1 MKQVNIKQLRL
12 LYSILKND
20 DPVVSLFCGYVGPQ
34 MRLIEIQ
41 KPEFE
46 GVEISRET
54 VKYFFRMHTGIEVKS
69 GLKYFVNDAG
79 SLLLN

>member
-1 MKQVNIKQLRL
+1 MKQINIKQLRIIYSVMNEQDIIA
-12 LYSILKND
+12 LY
-20 DPVVSLFCGYVGPQ
+20 CGYVGPQ
-34 MRLIEIQ
+34 THLIEIQ